1 MRHQSALLLFYF
13 SLTTYTVLAQNKF
26 EPGYIV
32 DTQKDTLSG
41 YIEYQEWPENPK
53 EIFFKSKMES
63 EVKKYSPKDIS
74 TFYVHEK
81 KYVKA
86 GVLADESGKAIK
98 VSPEFPFHPILEDT
112 VFLLELVPGVK
123 SLYYLK
129 DSKGK
134 DHFYIFKDGQME
146 WLIYQFYKGG
156 NVQGVDATYISNQT
170 YKAQLY
176 DYLKNCSAID
186 RRINIVSYTK
196 RSLSNIF
203 WRFYENCAELRR

>member
-1 MRHQSALLLFYF
+1 MRYLSALLFFSF
-13 SLTTYTVLAQNKF
+13 SLNTYIVLAQNKF
-26 EPGYIV
+26 EPGYVIN
-32 DTQKDTLSG
+32 TQQDTLSG
-41 YIEYQEWPENPK
+41 YIEYQEWPQNPA
-53 EIFFKSKMES
+53 EISFKSKLES
-63 EVKKYSPKDIS
+63 EVKRYSPKDIF

-86 GVLADESGKAIK
+86 GVLADESGKDIK
-98 VSPEFPFHPILEDT
+98 VSPEFPFHPVLEDT
-112 VFLLELVPGVK
+112 VFLLELVPGIK

-134 DHFYIFKDGQME
+134 EHFYIYKEGQME
-146 WLIYQFYKGG
+146 WLVYRFYKGG

-170 YKAQLY
+170 YKAQVY

-186 RRINIVSYTK
+186 RRVNILSYNK

-203 WRFYENCAELRR
+203 WRFYEKCAELRR